1 MSQYPQRVLTD
12 VTVVWDKH
20 ANGVPVTTF
29 VRHGTVADI
38 VPGSALSAAY
48 GGPRN
53 LSGVIPLSQRGHE
66 ACCSRAACRRL
77 SGRACSPVTSGEHL
91 SARSLT

>member
-1 MSQYPQRVLTD
+1 MSQYPQRVLAD

-29 VRHGTVADI
+29 TRHGTVVDV

-48 GGPRN
+48 GGSGN
-53 LSGVIPLSQRGHE
+53 LSGVIPASQRGDGTT
-66 ACCSRAACRRL
+66 L
-77 SGRACSPVTSGEHL
+77 SKASVSN
-91 SARSLT
+91 